1 MLDRL
6 EYFIALART
15 GHFGRAAAECGITQ
29 PSFSAAI
36 KQLEE
41 SLGVLLVRRGS
52 RFQGL
57 TPEGERVLA
66 WARRITSDTRT
77 MREEMRA
84 ARSGLS
90 GRLRIAAIPTALPML
105 PRLTAP
111 FRARNPGV
119 TFAILSR
126 THSAIREMVE
136 DFEADVGVTYL
147 EDEEAGGTG
156 GAPGRLAGVPLY
168 RERYRFITIA
178 GAPLARSRRVT
189 WAEVATQPLGL
200 LTPDMRNRR
209 MIDAITAALGLAV
222 RPVVELNSILALL
235 AQVRAGECATV
246 MPVSLG
252 DAAQPLGDLR
262 AVPIVEPDASQL
274 IGLVAA
280 DRDLHT
286 PLVAAFLTHA
296 SRLHERDGRA
306 DLPAEP
312 PAGSTS

>member
-15 GHFGRAAAECGITQ
+15 GHFGRAAEECGITQ

-66 WARRITSDTRT
+66 WARRITSDARAL
-77 MREEMRA
+77 REEMRA

-126 THSAIREMVE
+126 THAAIREMVE

-147 EDEEAGGTG
+147 EEEGGGTG
-156 GAPGRLAGVPLY
+156 GVSGRLAGVPLY

-209 MIDAITAALGLAV
+209 MIDTITAALGLAV
-222 RPVVELNSILALL
+222 RPVVESNSILALL

-286 PLVAAFLTHA
+286 PLVSAFLAHA
-296 SRLHERDGRA
+296 SRLDGREGRV
-306 DLPAEP
+306 DP
-312 PAGSTS
+312 PSDPQPGPTG

>member
-6 EYFIALART
+6 EYFVALART
-15 GHFGRAAAECGITQ
+15 RHFGRAAEECGVTQ

-41 SLGVLLVRRGS
+41 SLGVLLVHRGS

-66 WARRITSDTRT
+66 WARRITADTRAL
-77 MREEMRA
+77 REEMRA
-84 ARSGLS
+84 ARTGLS

-119 TFAILSR
+119 SFAILSR
-126 THSAIREMVE
+126 THDEIRAMVD
-136 DFEADVGVTYL
+136 DFEADVGITYL
-147 EDEEAGGTG
+147 EDEA
-156 GAPGRLAGVPLY
+156 GAPLAGVPLY
-168 RERYRFITIA
+168 RERYRFITVA
-178 GAPLARSRRVT
+178 GGPYARRRRVA

-209 MIDAITAALGLAV
+209 LIDAITANLGLAV
-222 RPVVELNSILALL
+222 RPVVESNSILALL

-246 MPVSLG
+246 MPVNLG
-252 DAAQPLGDLR
+252 EASQPLGDLR
-262 AVPIVEPDASQL
+262 AVPIVEPDSSHL
-274 IGLVAA
+274 IGLIAA

-286 PLVAAFLTHA
+286 PLVAAFLTHTG
-296 SRLHERDGRA
+296 RLEPRD
-306 DLPAEP
+306 PA
-312 PAGSTS
+312 

>member
-66 WARRITSDTRT
+66 WARRITSDTRAL
-77 MREEMRA
+77 REEMRA

-126 THSAIREMVE
+126 THAAIREMVE

-147 EDEEAGGTG
+147 EDEEGEA
-156 GAPGRLAGVPLY
+156 APGRLAGVPLY

-209 MIDAITAALGLAV
+209 MIDAITASLGLTV
-222 RPVVELNSILALL
+222 RPVVESNSILALL

-262 AVPIVEPDASQL
+262 AVPIGEPDASQL
-274 IGLVAA
+274 IGLIAS

-286 PLVAAFLTHA
+286 PLVSAFLAHA
-296 SRLHERDGRA
+296 SRLDGRDTRA
-306 DLPAEP
+306 DAASEP
-312 PAGSTS
+312 PADITA